1 MSCRRQ
7 RNPYVPFFPAV
18 HRSRNGRVSS
28 AMPPPL
34 SPKCPQEF
42 PAGTPLL
49 YFDEKTRSIVSN
61 IPTELQSYDVISGTY
76 KAPPGFSFV
85 WLESLSQSLSPSGSP
100 KGTGH
105 VTSMLVP
112 AELSLKAKTTS
123 RSRSVSPEAE
133 QPKKSKH
140 ERIEE
145 LLDWLETTFGEEGK
159 NVYNQM
165 QQAEGSNVLRV
176 DIKTIV
182 GVDRFASTLDDICK
196 VVPVTALSTR
206 SSLKRNKQ
214 RKGLSVYMKFQT
226 AEQKQQARTMFEKAC
241 DEQMTAWIVK
251 DIVPKE

>member
-7 RNPYVPFFPAV
+7 RNPYVSLFPAIHV
-18 HRSRNGRVSS
+18 SGNGRVSP

-34 SPKCPQEF
+34 PPRCPQEF

-49 YFDEKTRSIVSN
+49 YFDEKTRSIVSHV
-61 IPTELQSYDVISGTY
+61 PTELESYDMRSGTY
-76 KAPPGFSFV
+76 KAPPGYSFV
-85 WLESLSQSLSPSGSP
+85 WLESLSQSLSPSASP
-100 KGTGH
+100 MSTSP
-105 VTSMLVP
+105 VQSMLVP
-112 AELSLKAKTTS
+112 MEALSLNAKRQP

-133 QPKKSKH
+133 QPKSKH
-140 ERIEE
+140 KRIEE
-145 LLDWLETTFGEEGK
+145 LLAWLETTFGEEGK

-176 DIKTIV
+176 DLKTIV

-226 AEQKQQARTMFEKAC
+226 AAQKQQARTMFEKAC
-241 DEQMTAWIVK
+241 DEQMTAWVVR
-251 DIVPKE
+251 DIAPKE